1 MRCIKV
7 NGGNKMTEQ
16 QMLEKIKQTK
26 VVPVVVL
33 NTLEETLPKM
43 QALVNGGLPCAEIT
57 FRTACAADA
66 IALTVKKFPDMLVGA
81 GTVINKEQCEKAIKA
96 GSKFIVSPGFSEEV
110 ADCCK
115 KHGMLYLPGIV
126 TPTEAMAAIAKGL
139 TTLKFF
145 PASNY
150 GGLKTIKAICAAF
163 PYLNI
168 MPTGGISAD
177 NILEYLAYDKIIACG
192 GSWMM
197 SGTPEEIE
205 AKTRQA
211 VELVKNA

>member
-1 MRCIKV
+1 
-7 NGGNKMTEQ
+7 MTNE
-16 QMLEKIKQTK
+16 QMLAKIKEMR
-26 VVPVVVL
+26 VVPVVVF
-33 NTLEETLPKM
+33 NSIDEVMPKLT
-43 QALVNGGLPCAEIT
+43 ALVKGGLPCAEIT
-57 FRTACAADA
+57 FRTECATEAIKLAADN
-66 IALTVKKFPDMLVGA
+66 FPEMLVGA
-81 GTVINKEQCEKAIKA
+81 GTVINRNQCEAAIVA
-96 GSKFIVSPGFSEEV
+96 GAKFIVSPGFSAEV
-110 ADCCK
+110 ADCCAE
-115 KHGMLYLPGIV
+115 HEMLYLPGIV

-197 SGTPEEIE
+197 KGTPEEIE
-205 AKTRQA
+205 EKTREI
-211 VELVKNA
+211 VKLVKGK

>member
-1 MRCIKV
+1 MAH
-7 NGGNKMTEQ
+7 EQ
-16 QMLEKIKQTK
+16 LIEKIKQTK
-26 VVPVVVL
+26 IVPVVVL
-33 NTLEETLPKM
+33 NSIEETLPKM
-43 QALVNGGLPCAEIT
+43 EALVKGGLPCAEIT
-57 FRTACAADA
+57 FRTACAAEA
-66 IALTVKKFPDMLVGA
+66 IALTVKTYPDMLVGA
-81 GTVINKEQCEKAIKA
+81 GTVINREQCEKAIAA
-96 GSKFIVSPGFSEEV
+96 GAKFIVSPGFSEEV

-115 KHGMLYLPGIV
+115 EHGMLYLPGIV

-163 PYLNI
+163 PYLKI
-168 MPTGGISAD
+168 MPTGGISDA

-197 SGTPEEIE
+197 TGTPEEIE
-205 AKTRQA
+205 AKTKAA
-211 VELVKNA
+211 VALVK

>member
-1 MRCIKV
+1 MDNEKLLDRIK
-7 NGGNKMTEQ
+7 NM
-16 QMLEKIKQTK
+16 KI
-26 VVPVVVL
+26 VPVAVL
-33 NTLEETLPKM
+33 NSVEETIPKM

-57 FRTACAADA
+57 FRTPCAAEA
-66 IALTVKKFPDMLVGA
+66 IALAVKTFPDMLIGA
-81 GTVINKEQCEKAIKA
+81 GTVINAEQCEKAIAA
-96 GSKFIVSPGFSEEV
+96 GSQFIVSPGFSEEV

-126 TPTEAMAAIAKGL
+126 TPTEAMAAISKGL
-139 TTLKFF
+139 TVLKFF

-163 PYLNI
+163 PYLKI

-177 NILEYLAYDKIIACG
+177 NILEYLAYDKILACG
-192 GSWMM
+192 GSWMF
-197 SGTPEEIE
+197 SGTPAEIE
-205 AKTRQA
+205 EKTKKA

>member
-1 MRCIKV
+1 
-7 NGGNKMTEQ
+7 MTQEQ
-16 QMLEKIKQTK
+16 LIEKIRRTRI
-26 VVPVVVL
+26 VPVVVL
-33 NTLEETLPKM
+33 NSVEETLPKM
-43 QALVNGGLPCAEIT
+43 QALINGGLPCAEIT
-57 FRTACAADA
+57 FRTPCAAEA
-66 IALTVKKFPDMLVGA
+66 IALAVKTYPDMLIGA
-81 GTVINKEQCEKAIKA
+81 GTVINREQCERAIEA

-115 KHGMLYLPGIV
+115 EHGLLYLPGVV

-139 TTLKFF
+139 TVLKFF

-163 PYLNI
+163 PYLQI

-205 AKTRQA
+205 AKTKQA
-211 VELVKNA
+211 VQLVKNA

>member
-1 MRCIKV
+1 MNNEQIIEQIK
-7 NGGNKMTEQ
+7 KM
-16 QMLEKIKQTK
+16 KI
-26 VVPVVVL
+26 VPVVVL
-33 NTLEETLPKM
+33 NSIEETLPKM
-43 QALVNGGLPCAEIT
+43 QALVEGGLPCAEIT
-57 FRTACAADA
+57 FRTACAEEA
-66 IALTVKKFPDMLVGA
+66 IKLTTEKFPDMFVGA
-81 GTVINKEQCEKAIKA
+81 GTVINRDQCERAIKA

-110 ADCCK
+110 ADCCAE
-115 KHGMLYLPGIV
+115 HGMLYLPGIV

-163 PYLNI
+163 PYLRI

-177 NILEYLAYDKIIACG
+177 NILEYLAYDKVIACG

-197 SGTPEEIE
+197 KGTPEEIKE
-205 AKTRQA
+205 ATAKA
-211 VELVKNA
+211 VALVNG

>member
-1 MRCIKV
+1 MKIIALRRRIMNNEQIIEQIK
-7 NGGNKMTEQ
+7 KM
-16 QMLEKIKQTK
+16 KI
-26 VVPVVVL
+26 VPVVVL
-33 NTLEETLPKM
+33 NSVEETIPKM

-57 FRTACAADA
+57 FRTPCAAEA
-66 IALTVKKFPDMLVGA
+66 IALTVKTFPDMFVGA
-81 GTVINKEQCEKAIKA
+81 GTVINREQCEKAIAA

-110 ADCCK
+110 ADCCAE
-115 KHGMLYLPGIV
+115 HGMLYLPGIV

-163 PYLNI
+163 PYLKI
-168 MPTGGISAD
+168 MPTGGINAE
-177 NILEYLAYDKIIACG
+177 NIKEYLAYDKIIACG

-205 AKTRQA
+205 AKTKAA
-211 VELVKNA
+211 VELVK

>member
-1 MRCIKV
+1 
-7 NGGNKMTEQ
+7 MTEL

-26 VVPVVVL
+26 IVPVVVL
-33 NTLEETLPKM
+33 NSIEETLPKM

-57 FRTACAADA
+57 FRTACAAEA

-81 GTVINKEQCEKAIKA
+81 GTVINREQCEKAIAA

-115 KHGMLYLPGIV
+115 EHGLLYLPGIV

-163 PYLNI
+163 PYLHI
-168 MPTGGISAD
+168 MPTGGISEE
-177 NILEYLAYDKIIACG
+177 NVLEYLAYDKIIACG

-197 SGTPEEIE
+197 KGAPEEIE

-211 VELVKNA
+211 VQLVKNA

>member
-1 MRCIKV
+1 
-7 NGGNKMTEQ
+7 MTEQ
-16 QMLEKIKQTK
+16 QLLEKIKQTK
-26 VVPVVVL
+26 IVPVVVL
-33 NTLEETLPKM
+33 NSIEETLPKM

-57 FRTACAADA
+57 FRTACAAEA

-81 GTVINKEQCEKAIKA
+81 GTVINKEQCEKAIAA

-115 KHGMLYLPGIV
+115 AHNMLYLPGIV
-126 TPTEAMAAIAKGL
+126 TPTEAMSAISKGL

-163 PYLNI
+163 PYLKI

-177 NILEYLAYDKIIACG
+177 NILEYLAYDKILACG
-192 GSWMM
+192 GSWMF
-197 SGTPEEIE
+197 SGTPAEIE
-205 AKTRQA
+205 EKTKKA

>member
-1 MRCIKV
+1 
-7 NGGNKMTEQ
+7 
-16 QMLEKIKQTK
+16 MLEKIKQTR

-33 NTLEETLPKM
+33 NTIEETLPKM

-57 FRTACAADA
+57 FRTACAAEA
-66 IALTVKKFPDMLVGA
+66 IALTVKNFPDMLVGA

-115 KHGMLYLPGIV
+115 KHGLLYLPCIV

-163 PYLNI
+163 PYLQI

-205 AKTRQA
+205 AKTKQA
-211 VELVKNA
+211 VQLVKNA

>member
-1 MRCIKV
+1 MTNEQKIEQIK
-7 NGGNKMTEQ
+7 KM
-16 QMLEKIKQTK
+16 K

-33 NTLEETLPKM
+33 NTIEETLPKM
-43 QALVNGGLPCAEIT
+43 EALIKGGLPCAEIT
-57 FRTACAADA
+57 FRTPCAADA
-66 IALTVKKFPDMLVGA
+66 IALTTKTFPDMFVGA
-81 GTVINKEQCEKAIKA
+81 GTVINREQCEKAIAA
-96 GSKFIVSPGFSEEV
+96 GSKFIVSPGFSPEV

-115 KHGMLYLPGIV
+115 EHDMLYLPGIV

-163 PYLNI
+163 PYLRI
-168 MPTGGISAD
+168 MPTGGISTD

-197 SGTPEEIE
+197 KGTPEEIE
-205 AKTRQA
+205 AATRAA
-211 VELVKNA
+211 VELVNGK

>member
-1 MRCIKV
+1 MAH
-7 NGGNKMTEQ
+7 EQ
-16 QMLEKIKQTK
+16 LIEKIKQTK
-26 VVPVVVL
+26 IVPVVVL
-33 NTLEETLPKM
+33 NSIEETLPKM
-43 QALVNGGLPCAEIT
+43 EALVKGGLPCAEIT
-57 FRTACAADA
+57 FRTPCAADA
-66 IALTVKKFPDMLVGA
+66 IALTVKHYPDMLVGA
-81 GTVINKEQCEKAIKA
+81 GTVINREQCEKAIA
-96 GSKFIVSPGFSEEV
+96 VGSKFIVSPGFSEEV

-115 KHGMLYLPGIV
+115 EHNMLYLPGIV

-163 PYLNI
+163 PYLKI
-168 MPTGGISAD
+168 MPTGGISDA

-197 SGTPEEIE
+197 TGTPEEIE
-205 AKTRQA
+205 AKTKAA
-211 VELVKNA
+211 VALVK

>member
-1 MRCIKV
+1 
-7 NGGNKMTEQ
+7 MTQ
-16 QMLEKIKQTK
+16 QQIIEKIGKMK
-26 VVPVVVL
+26 IVPVVVL
-33 NTLEETLPKM
+33 NSVEETLPKM
-43 QALVNGGLPCAEIT
+43 QALIDGGLPCAEIT
-57 FRTACAADA
+57 FRTPCAAEA
-66 IALTVKKFPDMLVGA
+66 IALAVKTYPDALIGA
-81 GTVINKEQCEKAIKA
+81 GTVINAEQCEKAIAA

-115 KHGMLYLPGIV
+115 AHGMLYLPGVV
-126 TPTEAMAAIAKGL
+126 TPTEVMAAVAKEL

-163 PYLNI
+163 PYLKI

-177 NILEYLAYDKIIACG
+177 NILEYLACDKILACG

-197 SGTPEEIE
+197 NGTPEEIKE
-205 AKTRQA
+205 KTAKA
-211 VELVKNA
+211 VALVKKG

>member
-1 MRCIKV
+1 MAHEQLIEQIK
-7 NGGNKMTEQ
+7 KT
-16 QMLEKIKQTK
+16 KI
-26 VVPVVVL
+26 VPVVVL
-33 NTLEETLPKM
+33 NSIEETLPKM
-43 QALVNGGLPCAEIT
+43 QALVEGGLPCAEIT
-57 FRTACAADA
+57 FRTPCAADA
-66 IALTVKKFPDMLVGA
+66 IKLTVETYPDMLVGA
-81 GTVINKEQCEKAIKA
+81 GTVINREQCEKAIAA

-110 ADCCK
+110 ADCCAE
-115 KHGMLYLPGIV
+115 HGMLYLPGIV

-163 PYLNI
+163 PYLKI
-168 MPTGGISAD
+168 MPTGGINES

-197 SGTPEEIE
+197 SGTPEEIKE
-205 AKTRQA
+205 KTKAA
-211 VELVKNA
+211 VALVK

>member
-1 MRCIKV
+1 
-7 NGGNKMTEQ
+7 MTEQ
-16 QMLEKIKQTK
+16 QVIEKFKQLK
-26 VVPVVVL
+26 IVPVVVL
-33 NTLEETLPKM
+33 NSIEETLPKM
-43 QALVNGGLPCAEIT
+43 QALVNGGLPVAEIT
-57 FRTACAADA
+57 FRTACAEEA
-66 IALTVKKFPDMLVGA
+66 IKLTVKKFPDMLVGA
-81 GTVINKEQCEKAIKA
+81 GTVINKEQCEKAIAA
-96 GSKFIVSPGFSEEV
+96 GAKFIVSPGFSAEV

-115 KHGMLYLPGIV
+115 KHGMIYMPGIV

-139 TTLKFF
+139 TNLKFF

-163 PYLNI
+163 PYLQI

-197 SGTPEEIE
+197 TGTPEEIE
-205 AKTRQA
+205 EKTRQA
-211 VELVKNA
+211 VALVK

>member
-1 MRCIKV
+1 
-7 NGGNKMTEQ
+7 MTQEQ
-16 QMLEKIKQTK
+16 LIEKIRRTK
-26 VVPVVVL
+26 IVPVVVL
-33 NTLEETLPKM
+33 NSVEETLPKM
-43 QALVNGGLPCAEIT
+43 QALINGGLPCAEIT
-57 FRTACAADA
+57 FRTSCAAEA
-66 IALTVKKFPDMLVGA
+66 IALAVKTYPDMLIGA
-81 GTVINKEQCEKAIKA
+81 GTVINREQCERAIEA

-115 KHGMLYLPGIV
+115 EHGLLYLPGVV

-139 TTLKFF
+139 TVLKFF

-163 PYLNI
+163 PYIKI

-177 NILEYLAYDKIIACG
+177 NILEYLACDKIIACG

-197 SGTPEEIE
+197 SGTPAEIE
-205 AKTRQA
+205 EKTRAA
-211 VELVKNA
+211 VELVK

>member
-1 MRCIKV
+1 
-7 NGGNKMTEQ
+7 MTEEQ
-16 QMLEKIKQTK
+16 LIEKIRRTRI
-26 VVPVVVL
+26 VPVVVL
-33 NTLEETLPKM
+33 NSVEETLPKM
-43 QALVNGGLPCAEIT
+43 QALINGGLPCAEIT
-57 FRTACAADA
+57 FRTPCAAEA
-66 IALTVKKFPDMLVGA
+66 IALAVKTYPDMLIGA
-81 GTVINKEQCEKAIKA
+81 GTVINREQCERAIEA

-115 KHGMLYLPGIV
+115 EHGLLYLPGVV

-139 TTLKFF
+139 TVLKFF

-163 PYLNI
+163 PYIKI

-177 NILEYLAYDKIIACG
+177 NILEYLACDKIIACG

-197 SGTPEEIE
+197 SGTPAEIE
-205 AKTRQA
+205 EKTRAA
-211 VELVKNA
+211 VELVK

>member
-1 MRCIKV
+1 
-7 NGGNKMTEQ
+7 MTEQ
-16 QMLEKIKQTK
+16 QMIEKIGQIK
-26 VVPVVVL
+26 VVPVVVF
-33 NTLEETLPKM
+33 NSVDEVMPKM
-43 QALVNGGLPCAEIT
+43 TALVKGGLPCAEIT
-57 FRTACAADA
+57 FRTECAAEA
-66 IALTVKKFPDMLVGA
+66 IKLTADNFPEMLVGA
-81 GTVINKEQCEKAIKA
+81 GTVINRNQCELAIAA
-96 GSKFIVSPGFSEEV
+96 GAKFIVSPGFSPEV

-115 KHGMLYLPGIV
+115 EHNMLYLPGIV

-163 PYLNI
+163 PYLRI

-177 NILEYLAYDKIIACG
+177 NIHEYRAYDKILARG

-197 SGTPEEIE
+197 KGTPEEIE
-205 AKTRQA
+205 AATKKV
-211 VELVKNA
+211 VELAKNA